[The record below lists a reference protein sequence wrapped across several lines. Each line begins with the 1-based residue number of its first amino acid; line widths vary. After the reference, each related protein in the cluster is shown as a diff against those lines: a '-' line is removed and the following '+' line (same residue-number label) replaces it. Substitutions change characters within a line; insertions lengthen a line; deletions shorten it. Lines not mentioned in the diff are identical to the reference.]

1 MALSRVCNNPK
12 THIHHVLWHTC
23 EDIYIR
29 SCHLQMSNS
38 WTKLQTQ
45 FMTKPRNSTAKM
57 LPGCLVG
64 FKLHQVNRL
73 ETEVKTCC
81 VWLCHSASVTHL
93 FRLIRSQPF
102 RASGLHSRGVWKWW
116 TSTYQVHN
124 YTGLKR
130 EGMGWWTKIHR
141 FAFYICQLQH
151 FCVLPNSGCG
161 EKMRE

>member
-116 TSTYQVHN
+116 TSTYQVHKLHW
-124 YTGLKR
+124 TQ
-130 EGMGWWTKIHR
+130 EGRHGVVDKNSQ
-141 FAFYICQLQH
+141 ICFLH
-151 FCVLPNSGCG
+151 LSASTLLCSS
-161 EKMRE
+161 